1 MARIKTYPNDIIV
14 DPEDKLLG
22 TDSQDNSLTKN
33 FRVSDLVD
41 YIGQSIEGQ
50 QGPPG
55 PPGDP
60 GENGTNG
67 QDGQDGEQGDPGADG
82 TSINILGTVP
92 SCANLPI
99 TGNTSGDLY
108 ILDADDSGCSYGAG
122 IAGDGYVWTSTG
134 TWLNIGPLRG
144 PQGIQGVPGQ
154 NGTNG
159 TDGTNGVDGGDGSQG
174 PQGIQGPQGNTGD
187 TGAQGPQGEQGE
199 QGIQGNQGV
208 QGNPAD
214 EFALIG
220 LNLSW
225 STQDP
230 AYVVN
235 STHVPNLKYSKLGV
249 DFENLEIESDY
260 TYKLIL
266 ERKRG
271 ASSRGSDSFR
281 KAGYKR
287 QTGNGMLPPYSSRP
301 SEIEFTTATG
311 NKFDFRWDLF
321 FRDNGFPA
329 PAGKNRTQGVIT
341 YSNVHFALR
350 ISKEKDN
357 ITEVSPVLKT
367 FTLRAINNVE
377 MPAGGQKRLTF
388 ILK

>member
-1 MARIKTYPNDIIV
+1 MARIKTYVNDIIV

-33 FRVSDLVD
+33 FKISNLVD
-41 YIGQSIEGQ
+41 YIGQSIEGE

-55 PPGDP
+55 PQGQPGQ
-60 GENGTNG
+60 NGTNG
-67 QDGQDGEQGDPGADG
+67 QDGQDGAQGPAGADG
-82 TSINILGTVP
+82 TSISILGTVA
-92 SCANLPI
+92 SCSLLPLS
-99 TGNTSGDLY
+99 GNTVGDLY
-108 ILDADDSGCSYGAG
+108 ILGADDSGCSYGAG
-122 IAGDGYVWTSTG
+122 TAGDGYVWTAAN

-144 PQGIQGVPGQ
+144 PQGIQGPAGAAGA
-154 NGTNG
+154 NGAAG
-159 TDGTNGVDGGDGSQG
+159 TDGADGANGSQG
-174 PQGIQGPQGNTGD
+174 PQGIPGPQGSTGATGAQGIQGEQGIQGPQGNP
-187 TGAQGPQGEQGE
+187 GA
-199 QGIQGNQGV
+199 

-225 STQDP
+225 STKDP
-230 AYVVN
+230 AYVVD
-235 STHVPNLKYSKLGV
+235 STHVPGLKYSKLGV
-249 DFENLEIESDY
+249 DFENVVLETGY

-266 ERKRG
+266 ERKRS
-271 ASSRGSDSFR
+271 ASTRSPNNFR

-287 QTGNGMLPPYSSRP
+287 QTSNGMLPPYSSRL
-301 SEIEFTTATG
+301 SEIEFTATTG

-321 FRDNGFPA
+321 FKSNGFPA
-329 PAGKNRTQGVIT
+329 PAGKDRAQSTIT

-367 FTLRAINNVE
+367 FTLRAINNAG
-377 MPAGGQKRLTF
+377 MPTGQQKRLTF

>member
-14 DPEDKLLG
+14 DPDDKLLG
-22 TDSQDNSLTKN
+22 SDSQDNSLTKN

-41 YIGQSIEGQ
+41 YIGESIVGQ

-67 QDGQDGEQGDPGADG
+67 QDGQDGEQGAPGADG
-82 TSINILGTVP
+82 TSINILGTVA
-92 SCANLPI
+92 SCANLPT

-108 ILDADDSGCSYGAG
+108 ILDSDDSGCSYGAG
-122 IAGDGYVWTSTG
+122 TAGDGYVWTATN

-144 PQGIQGVPGQ
+144 PQGIQGQPGQ

-159 TDGTNGVDGGDGSQG
+159 TDGTNGTNGADGSQG
-174 PQGIQGPQGNTGD
+174 AQGIQGQQGQ
-187 TGAQGPQGEQGE
+187 QGQQGEQGQQGQQGQQGEQGE
-199 QGIQGNQGV
+199 QGIQGD
-208 QGNPAD
+208 PAD

-225 STQDP
+225 STRDP
-230 AYVVN
+230 AYLVN
-235 STHVPNLKYSKLGV
+235 STHVQGLKYSKLGV
-249 DFENLEIESDY
+249 DFENIVLETGY

-266 ERKRG
+266 ERKRS
-271 ASSRGSDSFR
+271 ASVRSVNNFR

-287 QTGNGMLPPYSSRP
+287 QTGNGMLPPYSNRL
-301 SEIEFTTATG
+301 SEIEFTATTG

-321 FRDNGFPA
+321 FRDNGFPN
-329 PAGKNRTQGVIT
+329 PAGKKRAQSVVKH
-341 YSNVHFALR
+341 SNVHFALR

-377 MPAGGQKRLTF
+377 MPTGQQKRLTF